1 MPTRETPFGAYN
13 FVVDFQD
20 GTDPAST
27 LGGFSDVTGL
37 STEIAMIEYRN
48 GNDREN
54 HVRKTTG
61 LSKGGDVTFKRGI
74 VGVKNFGDWITDAR
88 TNPDSKRNLRVTLND
103 EQGSPVMGW
112 VLVNARPMKFTG
124 PTLAAKGGSDV
135 AMEELVVSIESFEFQ
150 SA

>member
-20 GTDPAST
+20 VTDPTST

-61 LSKGGDVTFKRGI
+61 LFKGGVVTFKR
-74 VGVKNFGDWITDAR
+74 DR
-88 TNPDSKRNLRVTLND
+88 
-103 EQGSPVMGW
+103 
-112 VLVNARPMKFTG
+112 RP
-124 PTLAAKGGSDV
+124 
-135 AMEELVVSIESFEFQ
+135 EELRRLDHRRAHQ
-150 SA
+150 SGQ

>member
-20 GTDPAST
+20 GLDPGSP

-61 LSKGGDVTFKRGI
+61 LFKGGDATFKRG
-74 VGVKNFGDWITDAR
+74 VTGVKSFGDWINEVR
-88 TNPDSKRNLRVTLND
+88 TNPDRKRTLRV
-103 EQGSPVMGW
+103 
-112 VLVNARPMKFTG
+112 
-124 PTLAAKGGSDV
+124 
-135 AMEELVVSIESFEFQ
+135 
-150 SA
+150 